1 MADFGDG
8 QTVTIILRPD
18 QAILKQ
24 GVYDEWANGHSNV
37 LAIAPTGSG
46 KTVLSTDI
54 ILDGHTQGMTEIV
67 MAHRN
72 ELVGQMSL
80 AVAKRGIKHRIIGS
94 SSTIAGIVQEHRA
107 EFGRSFVNPDA
118 KCAVASVQT
127 VVSRADQLKSWA
139 AQVDR
144 WTLDE
149 AHHAIGNETIEP
161 NLWGRAIRMFT
172 NARGLGVTACPKR
185 ADGKG
190 LGKHHDGPFDAM
202 VVGPNMRQLIDLRA
216 LSDYEIAVPTSSNP
230 LEMNDDDLTASGDFS
245 PKKMRQASDRS
256 QIVGDVINE
265 YSKRAFGR
273 RAICFAIDVKD
284 ASDIAARFNEVGIPA
299 MSVSAK
305 TDVGVRRDA
314 IRRFKAGQLWVLVN
328 VDLFDEG
335 FDVPACD
342 VVIMARPTASL
353 NKYLQMCLDT
363 ETEILTQRGWIGHSE
378 MSEADIVA
386 GFNVETDGIE
396 WVPVKN
402 VTRRQLSHELMYG
415 IKSPHLDIRVTAG
428 HDMVVKS
435 RGPTA
440 IHWQKQTAEEM
451 AKRDTLYRIPV
462 SGVIDLPDASISDDE
477 IRFVGWFLSD
487 GTFNRTGTQV
497 SISQSASRPHYC
509 DEIRRVFD
517 ACGFV
522 RREYVSQRTGKY
534 AHCAPNIQFCVSRGL
549 REFHRENKGGRG
561 WNDIAEWL
569 DKNVGPIF
577 DTLSARQFSILLE
590 ALNMGDG
597 RRGATHTTSITCGN
611 NRVMADRLQAIA
623 VVRGWRC
630 NVHVQKGQYGG
641 KDQYII
647 AAKQQKHATIAGRN
661 TRDGNVGGKK
671 PYKRSRFETVPSDP
685 TETVWCVENRLGTI
699 ITRRRGKVA
708 IVGNCGRAMR
718 RDPANPSKVALI
730 IDHVSNFKRHLMP
743 DRPRAWTLDRQDKR
757 AKRAPDPDEIPLT
770 ACRECSRPYE
780 RALPRCPYCGAEPP
794 LPAPGSR
801 TPERVDGDLMLLDRA
816 TLERLRA
823 AMTLESPGDVAERV
837 GRAAGEIAG
846 KGAANRQMERHE
858 AQAALRGAI
867 EQWAGIRR
875 HMGEEDRA
883 AHKRFYLT
891 TGMTVLEALALPRAE
906 MESLATMVRSW
917 YSKP

>member
-1 MADFGDG
+1 M
-8 QTVTIILRPD
+8 TIILRPD

-273 RAICFAIDVKD
+273 RAICFAIDVQD
-284 ASDIAARFNEVGIPA
+284 ANDIANRFNEAGIPA

-342 VVIMARPTASL
+342 VVVMARPTASL
-353 NKYLQMCLDT
+353 NKYLQM
-363 ETEILTQRGWIGHSE
+363 
-378 MSEADIVA
+378 A
-386 GFNVETDGIE
+386 
-396 WVPVKN
+396 
-402 VTRRQLSHELMYG
+402 
-415 IKSPHLDIRVTAG
+415 
-428 HDMVVKS
+428 
-435 RGPTA
+435 
-440 IHWQKQTAEEM
+440 
-451 AKRDTLYRIPV
+451 
-462 SGVIDLPDASISDDE
+462 
-477 IRFVGWFLSD
+477 
-487 GTFNRTGTQV
+487 
-497 SISQSASRPHYC
+497 
-509 DEIRRVFD
+509 
-517 ACGFV
+517 
-522 RREYVSQRTGKY
+522 
-534 AHCAPNIQFCVSRGL
+534 
-549 REFHRENKGGRG
+549 
-561 WNDIAEWL
+561 
-569 DKNVGPIF
+569 
-577 DTLSARQFSILLE
+577 
-590 ALNMGDG
+590 
-597 RRGATHTTSITCGN
+597 
-611 NRVMADRLQAIA
+611 
-623 VVRGWRC
+623 
-630 NVHVQKGQYGG
+630 
-641 KDQYII
+641 
-647 AAKQQKHATIAGRN
+647 
-661 TRDGNVGGKK
+661 
-671 PYKRSRFETVPSDP
+671 
-685 TETVWCVENRLGTI
+685 
-699 ITRRRGKVA
+699 
-708 IVGNCGRAMR
+708 GRAMR
-718 RDPANPSKVALI
+718 IDPANPSKVALI

-743 DRPRAWTLDRQDKR
+743 DRPRAWTLDRMDKR
-757 AKRAPDPDEIPLT
+757 VKRAPDPDEIPLT

-823 AMTLESPGDVAERV
+823 AMTLEAPGDVAERV
-837 GRAAGEIAG
+837 GRAAGEVAG
-846 KGAANRQMERHE
+846 RGAANHAMRRHE

-867 EQWAGIRR
+867 EQWAGVER
-875 HMGEEDRA
+875 HRGRDDRET
-883 AHKRFYLT
+883 HKRFYLT
-891 TGMTVLEALALPRAE
+891 TGMTVLDALALPRAE
-906 MESLATMVRSW
+906 METMRVTVEGW
-917 YSKP
+917 YNAAR